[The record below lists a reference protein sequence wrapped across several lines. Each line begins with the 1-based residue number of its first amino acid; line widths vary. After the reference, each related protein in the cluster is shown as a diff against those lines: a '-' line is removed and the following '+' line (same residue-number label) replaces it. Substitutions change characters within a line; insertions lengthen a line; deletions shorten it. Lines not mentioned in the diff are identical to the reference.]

1 MARLPLSLL
10 DLAPQWV
17 CPAMDVTIHAVG
29 SYPAFSPLPKVLFGR
44 YFFCDTLRLEW
55 LSPIQAHC
63 FQWIVAL
70 KSPDFPLG
78 AYSPE
83 RRHPLG
89 ICLIE

>member
-1 MARLPLSLL
+1 MGLSCHGCYHPCGGLLPRLFTLTQS
-10 DLAPQWV
+10 
-17 CPAMDVTIHAVG
+17 
-29 SYPAFSPLPKVLFGR
+29 SFGR

-78 AYSPE
+78 AWKKPRAAASPWY
-83 RRHPLG
+83 LFN
-89 ICLIE
+89 IITNLFVSCK